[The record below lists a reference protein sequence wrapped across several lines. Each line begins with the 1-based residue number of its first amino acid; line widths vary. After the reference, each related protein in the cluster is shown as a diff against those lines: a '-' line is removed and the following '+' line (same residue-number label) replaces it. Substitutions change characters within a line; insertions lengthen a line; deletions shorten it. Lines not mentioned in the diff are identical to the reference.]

1 MLQSHVSPAVAGL
14 VMVNVFQTAV
24 FVPFVMQLKANFIAF
39 LNSLQRNFQYTSLAQ
54 EAAAVVPG
62 RSPAPSWPERGAIRL
77 EGVSFR
83 YRPELPLVLR
93 SVTVNI
99 GEDSVQSIGAV
110 LIHYTPCSVA
120 AGGEKVGIVG
130 RTGAG
135 KSSLISTLL
144 RMTELDSGRLL
155 IDGLDVR

>member
-1 MLQSHVSPAVAGL
+1 MPQSHVSPAVAGL

-93 SVTVNI
+93 SVSVNI
-99 GEDSVQSIGAV
+99 GEHFADSQCYLPTHPVLLQPGARR
-110 LIHYTPCSVA
+110 LGSW
-120 AGGEKVGIVG
+120 GGQA
-130 RTGAG
+130 RA
-135 KSSLISTLL
+135 SLP
-144 RMTELDSGRLL
+144 
-155 IDGLDVR
+155 

>member
-1 MLQSHVSPAVAGL
+1 
-14 VMVNVFQTAV
+14 MVNVFQTAV

-93 SVTVNI
+93 SVSVNI
-99 GEDSVQSIGAV
+99 GEHFADSGRGQSV
-110 LIHYTPCSVA
+110 FPSYTPCFVA

>member
-1 MLQSHVSPAVAGL
+1 MPQSHVSPAVAGL

-54 EAAAVVPG
+54 EAAAVLPG

-93 SVTVNI
+93 SVSVNI
-99 GEDSVQSIGAV
+99 GEHFADSQCYLPTHPV
-110 LIHYTPCSVA
+110 L

>member
-1 MLQSHVSPAVAGL
+1 MSPAVAGL

-110 LIHYTPCSVA
+110 LIHYTPLLCCSRGREGWDRGEDRRGQVLADLDPA
-120 AGGEKVGIVG
+120 ADD
-130 RTGAG
+130 GARQRQ
-135 KSSLISTLL
+135 TPH
-144 RMTELDSGRLL
+144 
-155 IDGLDVR
+155 

>member
-1 MLQSHVSPAVAGL
+1 
-14 VMVNVFQTAV
+14 MVNVFQTAV

-93 SVTVNI
+93 SVSVNI
-99 GEDSVQSIGAV
+99 GEIFADSIQSV
-110 LIHYTPCSVA
+110 LSSYTPCSSWGREGWDRGEDRRGQVFPDLDPA
-120 AGGEKVGIVG
+120 ADD
-130 RTGAG
+130 GAG
-135 KSSLISTLL
+135 QRQTPH
-144 RMTELDSGRLL
+144 
-155 IDGLDVR
+155 

>member
-1 MLQSHVSPAVAGL
+1 MSPAVAGL

-54 EAAAVVPG
+54 EAAAVLPG

-93 SVTVNI
+93 SVSVNI
-99 GEDSVQSIGAV
+99 GEHFADSQCYLPTHLALLQLGARR
-110 LIHYTPCSVA
+110 LGSW
-120 AGGEKVGIVG
+120 GGQA
-130 RTGAG
+130 RA
-135 KSSLISTLL
+135 SLP
-144 RMTELDSGRLL
+144 
-155 IDGLDVR
+155 

>member
-1 MLQSHVSPAVAGL
+1 MSPAVAGL

-99 GEDSVQSIGAV
+99 GEDFVQSRCCFD
-110 LIHYTPCSVA
+110 TPH
-120 AGGEKVGIVG
+120 
-130 RTGAG
+130 
-135 KSSLISTLL
+135 TLL
-144 RMTELDSGRLL
+144 CCSRGREGWDRGEDRRGQVLADLDPAAD
-155 IDGLDVR
+155 DGARQRQTPH

>member
-1 MLQSHVSPAVAGL
+1 MSPAVAGL

-54 EAAAVVPG
+54 EAAAVLPG

-93 SVTVNI
+93 SVSVNI
-99 GEDSVQSIGAV
+99 GEDFVQSRCCIETHSV
-110 LIHYTPCSVA
+110 LF
-120 AGGEKVGIVG
+120 
-130 RTGAG
+130 
-135 KSSLISTLL
+135 
-144 RMTELDSGRLL
+144 
-155 IDGLDVR
+155 

>member
-1 MLQSHVSPAVAGL
+1 MSPAVAGL

-62 RSPAPSWPERGAIRL
+62 SSPAPSWPERGAIRL

-99 GEDSVQSIGAV
+99 GEDSVQSRCCFD
-110 LIHYTPCSVA
+110 TPH
-120 AGGEKVGIVG
+120 
-130 RTGAG
+130 
-135 KSSLISTLL
+135 TLL
-144 RMTELDSGRLL
+144 CCSRGREGWDRGEDRRGQVLADLDPAAD
-155 IDGLDVR
+155 DGARQRQTPH